1 MEMKTFKEVV
11 RDIEKGETWVTVENG
26 YRLKSISCG
35 EGRGILEFNYSNE
48 TRTFNV
54 DANQKFVLDRKSYD
68 FDEVYIDLL
77 NGRIIESESGNRFV
91 MKDRKIYKLEGIHEV
106 LCSNIEC
113 TDILGEW
120 YIFGE

>member
-1 MEMKTFKEVV
+1 MKIKTFKEVV
-11 RDIEKGETWVTVENG
+11 RDIEKGETWVTVEDG

-35 EGRGILEFNYSNE
+35 EDRGILEFNYSNE

-54 DANQKFVLDRKSYD
+54 DVNQEFVLDRKSYD

-91 MKDRKIYKLEGIHEV
+91 MKDGKIYKLEGIHEV

>member
-1 MEMKTFKEVV
+1 MKIKTFKEVI

-35 EGRGILEFNYSNE
+35 EDRGILEFNYSNE

-54 DANQKFVLDRKSYD
+54 DVNQEFVLDRKSYD

-77 NGRIIESESGNRFV
+77 NGRIIESESGNKFI

-120 YIFGE
+120 YLFDE

>member
-1 MEMKTFKEVV
+1 MKIKTFKEVV
-11 RDIEKGETWVTVENG
+11 RDIEKGETWVTLEDG
-26 YRLKSISCG
+26 YKLKSISCG
-35 EGRGILEFNYSNE
+35 EDRGILEFNYSDA
-48 TRTFNV
+48 TRGFNINS
-54 DANQKFVLDRKSYD
+54 NQKFVLDRKSYD

-106 LCSNIEC
+106 LCSSIEC

>member
-1 MEMKTFKEVV
+1 MKIKTFKEVI
-11 RDIEKGETWVTVENG
+11 RDIKRGETWVTVENG
-26 YRLKSISCG
+26 HRLKSISCG
-35 EGRGILEFNYSNE
+35 EDRGILEFNYSNE

-54 DANQKFVLDRKSYD
+54 DANQEFVLDRKSYD

-91 MKDRKIYKLEGIHEV
+91 MKDGKIYKLEGIHEV

>member
-1 MEMKTFKEVV
+1 MKIKTFKEVV
-11 RDIEKGETWVTVENG
+11 RDIEKGETWVTVEDG

-35 EGRGILEFNYSNE
+35 EDRGILEFNYSNE

-54 DANQKFVLDRKSYD
+54 DANQEFVLDRKSYD

-91 MKDRKIYKLEGIHEV
+91 MKDGKIYKLEGIHEV

>member
-1 MEMKTFKEVV
+1 MKIKTFKEVV
-11 RDIEKGETWVTVENG
+11 RDIEKGETWVTLEDG
-26 YRLKSISCG
+26 YKLKSISCG
-35 EGRGILEFNYSNE
+35 EDRGILEFNYSDA
-48 TRTFNV
+48 TRGFNINS
-54 DANQKFVLDRKSYD
+54 NQKFVLDRKSYD

-91 MKDRKIYKLEGIHEV
+91 MKDKKIYKLEGIHEV